1 MCACIHIGVGFGV
14 ACSDTKAIPEPQIAE
29 QQQCSPAF
37 FMQMP
42 CVCVEAEHYL
52 ASDRFFCVLLLSMS
66 NFSLDVQGILRTSR
80 YEEKLLVDL
89 VTDSKRTNKNQSV
102 SCPTNIKAL
111 PLQSKETAKL
121 TSNNYGETRNYIKS
135 HV

>member
-1 MCACIHIGVGFGV
+1 M
-14 ACSDTKAIPEPQIAE
+14 
-29 QQQCSPAF
+29 
-37 FMQMP
+37 
-42 CVCVEAEHYL
+42 EAEHYI
-52 ASDRFFCVLLLSMS
+52 AGDRFFCVLLLSMS